1 MTGYSLTLLA
11 QATDEVWRLQTHWT
25 WAPWFTVLFAAAAIV
40 GVIACYR
47 YEASPAG
54 WVYRG
59 TLGLLRLTTIVLL
72 LLMLSEAV
80 FSGSRNGK
88 PRLAIVLDRSG
99 SMQRAD
105 IERGEGAEQ
114 KTRYEAAKQLL
125 TDDEALRLKRW
136 QRDYELEL
144 AVIDAAVSPAGTGSE
159 AIAAQLIGQPSDD
172 SETPLPPA
180 DDTATRLGDAITG
193 LLNGGPAAPLQGV
206 LVLSDGQVTAGRS
219 LADAAEAARR
229 AGTPLY
235 VVGLGDETAPPEA
248 RLSDLVAD
256 DTAFVDDLVAFK
268 ATLGTRGLSGK
279 PIRVDLL
286 RQGSSKPVASET
298 ITPTESSPT
307 ASVRLI
313 DRPAKPGEFR
323 YTLRATVVADAD
335 KAAPPSELN
344 HNLVVRDDQIRVL
357 LAAGYP
363 NYEFRYLK
371 QLLERD
377 ETIQVSH
384 HLQEADP
391 EYAEADLTA
400 VPRMPLR
407 VKELSEYD
415 VLVLIDLD
423 PTLLPRSV
431 WGEVGRFVSE
441 RGGGL
446 VLVAGPRSLPGAY
459 RNRSAL
465 AALAP
470 TDLSGATFGGYSER
484 AGYKVTP
491 SALGVQSAAM
501 ELGDTPTDSE
511 RVWRSLPSLYWRA
524 NIGPPKPA
532 AQVLA
537 THPTARLD
545 KGGPA
550 PLIVSHYYGAGRVL
564 MHATDSTYRWRY
576 RVGDVFFA
584 RYWVQTLRSLARNKR
599 AEAAASV
606 ELAAS
611 KKRYEPGEAVR
622 LKLRDERPDVS
633 RDEGATVVLQA
644 AGRADRRL
652 ELAAGVGG
660 GRFETVLRDLPP
672 GKYRALLA
680 DAGAEPVTTDF
691 EVAAPLGEDARP
703 EMNRAGLE
711 AAAERT
717 RGKFVTYK
725 EAREGLEDLIPPGRP
740 TALESLPPIELWNR
754 WPLLAGITAC
764 LTAEWI
770 LRKRRAML

>member
-1 MTGYSLTLLA
+1 MNGQALMPIA
-11 QATDEVWRLQTHWT
+11 QATDVVWRFQTHWT
-25 WAPWFTVLFAAAAIV
+25 WAPWVTVVFAVAAIA
-40 GVIACYR
+40 GVVACYR

-54 WVYRG
+54 LAYRG
-59 TLGLLRLTTIVLL
+59 VLGLLRLTTIVLL

-105 IERGEGAEQ
+105 IESED
-114 KTRYEAAKQLL
+114 KKVTRYEAAQQLL
-125 TDDEALRLKRW
+125 TADDARRLEQWR
-136 QRDYELEL
+136 REYELEL
-144 AVIDAAVSPAGTGSE
+144 TVVDAAVTPAAEGEAITGQLGAGPEGDAPALPAG
-159 AIAAQLIGQPSDD
+159 DD
-172 SETPLPPA
+172 S
-180 DDTATRLGDAITG
+180 ATRLGDAITG

-219 LADAAEAARR
+219 LVDASEAARR

-268 ATLGTRGLSGK
+268 ATLGTRGLEGK
-279 PIRVDLL
+279 PVRVELF
-286 RQGSSKPVASET
+286 REGSSKPVASET
-298 ITPTESSPT
+298 ITPSADTPT

-323 YTLRATVVADAD
+323 YTLRATVAGQEDDTV
-335 KAAPPSELN
+335 PPSELG
-344 HNLVVRDDQIRVL
+344 HTLLVRDDQIRVL

-407 VKELSEYD
+407 LKEFEEYD

-431 WGEVGRFVSE
+431 WEEVGRFVGE
-441 RGGGL
+441 RGGG
-446 VLVAGPRSLPGAY
+446 VILVAGPRSLPGAY

-470 TDLSGATFGGYSER
+470 TDISGATFGGYSER
-484 AGYKVTP
+484 AGYKVVPTP
-491 SALGVQSAAM
+491 LGVQSAAM

-524 NIGPPKPA
+524 DIGPPKPA

-537 THPTARLD
+537 AHPTARID
-545 KGGPA
+545 GGLPA
-550 PLIVSHYYGAGRVL
+550 PLIVSHFYGAGRVV
-564 MHATDSTYRWRY
+564 MHAVDSTYRWRF

-584 RYWVQTLRSLARNKR
+584 RYWVQSLRSLARNKR
-599 AEAAASV
+599 AESAASV

-611 KKRYEPGEAVR
+611 KRRYEPGEAVR
-622 LKLRDERPDVS
+622 LRLRDQRPEAATGDQ
-633 RDEGATVVLQA
+633 ATVVLQA

-652 ELAAGVGG
+652 ELVAGAGG
-660 GRFETVLRDLPP
+660 GRYETVLRDLPP

-680 DAGAEPVTTDF
+680 EAGAEPITTDF

-703 EMNRAGLE
+703 EMNRSGLE

-717 RGKFVTYK
+717 RGAFVTYD
-725 EAREGLEDLIPPGRP
+725 EARERLDDLIPPGRP